1 VRHAIALAEA
11 LSNGTTAPANLCVLV
26 RFASPAASNPQ
37 HTILESQTRSAACMK
52 EAQGML

>member
-11 LSNGTTAPANLCVLV
+11 LSNGTTAPANLSDLTICI
-26 RFASPAASNPQ
+26 ASSVEPQ